1 MILRR
6 LENSRFSEVLPAW
19 HGATA
24 VLIGGGPSLT
34 QDQVEIVRVAHVA
47 GQVRTIAINDAYLLA
62 PWADVSHAADA
73 HWHRWHTDGIA
84 IPALGLSAM
93 RVCQKWAAFAGQKCT
108 IQSSSGN
115 VTDEAVHMLRNKTH
129 PEHGVGLSLDPQAL
143 VTGRNSLFQSLN
155 MAVLAGAKR
164 VILLGCDGQPAEDGR
179 SHWFG
184 SHQRPTPNAAYP
196 LYRQAMSAAR
206 ESIQA
211 AGVLVI
217 NASPESAIDSFPKMN
232 LQDALDA

>member
-47 GQVRTIAINDAYLLA
+47 GRVRAIAINDAYLLA

-84 IPALGLSAM
+84 MPLLGLRADQ
-93 RVCQKWAAFAGQKCT
+93 VCARWAAFAGQKCT
-108 IQSSSGN
+108 IENNGQN
-115 VTDEAVHMLRNKTH
+115 VADEAVHILKNAHGKV
-129 PEHGVGLSLDPQAL
+129 HGVGLSCDPRAL
-143 VTGRNSLFQSLN
+143 VTGRNSGFQALN
-155 MAVLAGAKR
+155 LAILAGAKR
-164 VILLGCDGQPAEDGR
+164 IILLGFDGKVGADGKT
-179 SHWFG
+179 HWFG
-184 SHQRPTPNAAYP
+184 SHPRPTPDAAYH
-196 LYRQAMSAAR
+196 LYRQAMSAALR
-206 ESIQA
+206 DIES
-211 AGVLVI
+211 AGVTVL
-217 NASPESAIDSFPKMN
+217 NCSANSAIDTFPKID
-232 LQDALDA
+232 LEVALNA